1 MVTKFGPLPVGPRCF
16 RWRCVTPAIRG
27 SGRELTERDGNRTA
41 VVWSERVVMGEV
53 VFVQEG

>member
-1 MVTKFGPLPVGPRCF
+1 METKFGPLPVRPRYF
-16 RWRCVTPAIRG
+16 RWQCAAPAIRG

-41 VVWSERVVMGEV
+41 AVWSERVVMGEV